1 MHSMYA
7 SGQKCESVVVS
18 FPSSLVG
25 FLGFHPYMRLFPFR
39 KRFCD
44 FTISLWYQHKP
55 CMVSVVNTTLVCDNR
70 VCQGPQYYQ
79 HKPCMVTVVNTTL
92 VCDNRVCQGPQ
103 YYQHKPCM
111 VTVVNTTLVC
121 DNRVCQ
127 GPQYSV
133 NLVQSRYYMSC
144 PHLGVILSI
153 ALIALQLGPC
163 QVAT

>member
-1 MHSMYA
+1 
-7 SGQKCESVVVS
+7 
-18 FPSSLVG
+18 
-25 FLGFHPYMRLFPFR
+25 
-39 KRFCD
+39 
-44 FTISLWYQHKP
+44 
-55 CMVSVVNTTLVCDNR
+55 MVSVVNTTLVCDNR